1 MPPRKRSFR
10 CLAFFG
16 QLDYVHTFFCS
27 LGRVRTLVTIETS
40 VLKGARCNAMGTK
53 RRKITSTRKQKGATK
68 PPPAKDESGPAKS
81 QKDDEGWGPVGAAA
95 KKAAKGAVKGAAK
108 EILK

>member
-1 MPPRKRSFR
+1 
-10 CLAFFG
+10 
-16 QLDYVHTFFCS
+16 
-27 LGRVRTLVTIETS
+27 
-40 VLKGARCNAMGTK
+40 MGTK
-53 RRKITSTRKQKGATK
+53 RSKKRVTSTRKQKGATT
-68 PPPAKDESGPAKS
+68 PPTTKVEARPANS

>member
-1 MPPRKRSFR
+1 
-10 CLAFFG
+10 
-16 QLDYVHTFFCS
+16 
-27 LGRVRTLVTIETS
+27 
-40 VLKGARCNAMGTK
+40 MGTK
-53 RRKITSTRKQKGATK
+53 RSKKVTSTRKQKGATK
-68 PPPAKDESGPAKS
+68 PATTKVESRLTES